1 MTKQIGST
9 FPIREIAL
17 SSIAAHGC
25 QRLRNP
31 DNYDKLTELAK
42 SMNESGLIN
51 PIAIRPHG
59 TGYSIV
65 AGFYRL
71 MAATLLKWETIK
83 CYVRQDLDDDG
94 AALIEIHEN
103 LIRADL
109 TPGEKRD
116 HLIKRKEIWERRHP
130 EDKQQAGRDDP
141 PVKRHGHRQPK
152 GFAAPPRGPACP
164 RGRSIGS
171 LPNPPRPRASCARR
185 ASRGA
190 SPY

>member
-1 MTKQIGST
+1 MGWCRGAQDWPLLLSATKCSVRKGLWTAGPTASQGSVNR
-9 FPIREIAL
+9 P
-17 SSIAAHGC
+17 HGC

-42 SMNESGLIN
+42 STNESGLIN
-51 PIAIRPHG
+51 PITIRPHG

-65 AGFYRL
+65 ARVLPAHGGNL
-71 MAATLLKWETIK
+71 TKWETIK

-94 AALIEIHEN
+94 AGLIEIHEN

-130 EDKQQAGRDDP
+130 EDKQQALTFDLRLLGDQAQVLIWLP
-141 PVKRHGHRQPK
+141 PERARLAGLTYVKG
-152 GFAAPPRGPACP
+152 G
-164 RGRSIGS
+164 
-171 LPNPPRPRASCARR
+171 
-185 ASRGA
+185 
-190 SPY
+190 